1 MKLNALIL
9 ALLLPLTIFG
19 GQPAQI
25 YYTNVASLID
35 PVKLA
40 TLGKRGANPRVQK
53 AVAQLELAR
62 RDGHAI
68 PVVVSN
74 AVWLA
79 NYTNAGW
86 ATLTSDALLRNH
98 DIARRLGVFDNGGL
112 ADMRQGKS
120 PTIRQRPYDGDEL
133 SVDHLVPVAAAPEL
147 DNVIGNLLLLPMRL
161 NASKGDEIGMVQVM
175 YANQFY
181 ALGLISSERLA
192 QIEGRLEAWPAA
204 KKKQTSA
211 R

>member
-1 MKLNALIL
+1 MLV
-9 ALLLPLTIFG
+9 LLVPWRIFA
-19 GQPAQI
+19 GQPAQF
-25 YYTNVASLID
+25 YCTNVASLID

-40 TLGKRGANPRVQK
+40 TLGKRGANPCMQK

-86 ATLTSDALLRNH
+86 AAITSDALLRNH
-98 DIARRLGVFDNGGL
+98 DIARRLGVFDSGGL
-112 ADMRQGKS
+112 EDMRQGRS

-133 SVDHLVPVAAAPEL
+133 SVDRLVPVVAAPEL
-147 DNVIGNLLLLPMRL
+147 DNVIGNLLLLPRRL
-161 NASKGDEIGMVQVM
+161 NAGKGDKIGMVQVM

-181 ALGLISSERLA
+181 ALGLISSNRMA
-192 QIEGRLEAWPAA
+192 QIEGRLEVWSAA